1 MRDLF
6 TKDLGWKLASVA
18 LAVVIWVTVYRYR
31 QGAFEGGTPR
41 ENTYGDL
48 PVVVFSAAA
57 DARAFRIAPDTVS
70 VKVRGSD
77 DVMNVLQGNQIR
89 PFVDLT
95 GIESAKDFRLPVNV
109 SLPKGVTLVD
119 VDPPWIGVLA
129 SRH

>member
-1 MRDLF
+1 MRDLL
-6 TKDLGWKLASVA
+6 TKDIGWKLASVA
-18 LAVVIWVTVYRYR
+18 LAVAIWVTVFKYRE
-31 QGAFEGGTPR
+31 GTWEGGTPR

-57 DARAFRIAPDTVS
+57 DARSYRIAPDTVS

-95 GIESAKDFRLPVNV
+95 GIESARDLRLQVNV
-109 SLPKGVTLVD
+109 SLPKGVTLVN
-119 VDPPWIGVLA
+119 VDPPWVGVLVP
-129 SRH
+129 R